1 MGQLEGTIA
10 LVTGA
15 SRGIGAAIAELFAS
29 EGAAVAITARTV
41 DDGDSRFEGSLNG
54 TAARIRAA
62 GGIAHPVAADLSRS
76 GDRSRLVDEVV
87 SELGPIDILVNN
99 AGIER
104 IRRFESASEADF
116 TETLAI
122 NLEAPILLTHAV
134 VPGMLA
140 RGRGHVVNIASG
152 AGKVGV
158 AYGTSY
164 CASKHGLVGFT
175 HALRAEY
182 ERSPVGF
189 SVVCPGFVTDV
200 GMYDRWEQK
209 GVRAPRIAGSSKPEK
224 VASVTIDCI
233 RKNKAEVIVNTPPV
247 RPLVVFANV
256 FPSLTPKLL
265 RRFGYTSTF
274 EKVIDAGIDQ

>member
-1 MGQLEGTIA
+1 MDDLRGMTAI
-10 LVTGA
+10 VTGA
-15 SRGIGAAIAELFAS
+15 SRGIGVYIARALAEEGVNLSLAARSQAELDQVRIELESLGVRAIA
-29 EGAAVAITARTV
+29 TV
-41 DDGDSRFEGSLNG
+41 CDVSNPQD
-54 TAARIRAA
+54 RATL
-62 GGIAHPVAADLSRS
+62 LSRT
-76 GDRSRLVDEVV
+76 EA
-87 SELGPIDILVNN
+87 ELGPVDILVNN

-104 IRRFESASEADF
+104 IRRFEDAAEVDF

-122 NLEAPILLTHAV
+122 NLEAPILLTRAV

-140 RGRGHVVNIASG
+140 RGRGHVVNVASG

-182 ERSPVGF
+182 DRSPVGF

-200 GMYDRWEQK
+200 GMYDRWEQQ
-209 GVRAPRIAGSSKPEK
+209 GVRAPRLAGSSKPEK

-247 RPLVVFANV
+247 RPLVVLTNV

-265 RRFGYTSTF
+265 RWFGYTGTF
-274 EKVIDAGIDQ
+274 EKVIEAGIDQ

>member
-1 MGQLEGTIA
+1 MDDLRGMIA
-10 LVTGA
+10 VVTGA
-15 SRGIGAAIAELFAS
+15 SRGIGVHIAKALAEEGVDLSLAARSQIELDQVRAQMEGLGVRAIATVCDVANPDDR
-29 EGAAVAITARTV
+29 AALLART
-41 DDGDSRFEGSLNG
+41 E
-54 TAARIRAA
+54 A
-62 GGIAHPVAADLSRS
+62 
-76 GDRSRLVDEVV
+76 
-87 SELGPIDILVNN
+87 ELGPIDILVNN

-116 TETLAI
+116 TDTLAI
-122 NLEAPILLTHAV
+122 NLEAPILLTRAV

-200 GMYDRWEQK
+200 GMYDRWAQA
-209 GVRAPRIAGSSKPEK
+209 GVKAPRIAGSSKPEK
-224 VASVTIDCI
+224 VASVTVDCI
-233 RKNKAEVIVNTPPV
+233 RKNRAEVIVNTPPV
-247 RPLVVFANV
+247 RPLIVLANA
-256 FPSLTPKLL
+256 FPSVTPKVL
-265 RRFGYTSTF
+265 RWFGYTGTF
-274 EKVIDAGIDQ
+274 DKVIAAGIDQ

>member
-1 MGQLEGTIA
+1 MKDLRGTTAI
-10 LVTGA
+10 VTGA
-15 SRGIGAAIAELFAS
+15 SRGIGVYIAKALAEEGVNLSLAARSQAELDQVRIELESLGVRAIA
-29 EGAAVAITARTV
+29 TV
-41 DDGDSRFEGSLNG
+41 CDVSNPQD
-54 TAARIRAA
+54 RATL
-62 GGIAHPVAADLSRS
+62 LSRT
-76 GDRSRLVDEVV
+76 EA
-87 SELGPIDILVNN
+87 ELGPVDILVNN

-104 IRRFESASEADF
+104 IRRFEDAAEVDF

-122 NLEAPILLTHAV
+122 NLEAPILLTRAV

-140 RGRGHVVNIASG
+140 RGRGHVVNVASG

-182 ERSPVGF
+182 DRSPVGF

-200 GMYDRWEQK
+200 GMYDRWEQQ
-209 GVRAPRIAGSSKPEK
+209 GVRAPRLAGSSKPEK

-247 RPLVVFANV
+247 RPLVVLTNV

-265 RRFGYTSTF
+265 RWFGYTGTF
-274 EKVIDAGIDQ
+274 EKVIEAGIDQ